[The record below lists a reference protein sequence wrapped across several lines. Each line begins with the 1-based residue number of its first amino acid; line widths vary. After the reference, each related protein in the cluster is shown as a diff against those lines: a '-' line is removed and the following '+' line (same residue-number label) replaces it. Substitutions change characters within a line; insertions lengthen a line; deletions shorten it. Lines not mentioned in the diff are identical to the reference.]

1 MFEVRRP
8 EQGPPALGPQVR
20 TSSRTRTIR
29 KAPTEAGAEVSR
41 RLRPAR
47 PEPSHGGLRLRPRP
61 ARSRQSIR
69 LGVPTNPVIPSPR
82 SFLWMPVSLQGI
94 SIWIR
99 HPTTLRPD
107 REPGKKRRASAQCV
121 SCNGCTLPLSAQA
134 PPHTFRTDPG
144 ECALGSWPD
153 IIGKLIGEV

>member
-1 MFEVRRP
+1 MFLAGFNCGHRR
-8 EQGPPALGPQVR
+8 Q
-20 TSSRTRTIR
+20 R
-29 KAPTEAGAEVSR
+29 KAPPRESGAEVAG

-61 ARSRQSIR
+61 ARSHQSIR

-99 HPTTLRPD
+99 HTR
-107 REPGKKRRASAQCV
+107 
-121 SCNGCTLPLSAQA
+121 
-134 PPHTFRTDPG
+134 
-144 ECALGSWPD
+144 
-153 IIGKLIGEV
+153 